1 MYYGTRRKGV
11 SIEFNI
17 GVIIVLGILFL
28 LNLVTIIRLSWRSR
42 GRSDPNPPAL
52 DRIASRLD
60 MLEQISG
67 NLTELS
73 RLFLVPHAR
82 GGLGETLLSE
92 LLRTWLPAK
101 SYETQHE
108 FSNGARA
115 DAIVRLSNSLVAIDS
130 KFPLE
135 QVRDILDSSDELPA
149 KTTRVF
155 LKHIEEIAAK
165 YIRPDEGTLEFA
177 LMYVPSEA
185 LYYRAFVDSDGSLM
199 DRAIRKGVVPTG
211 PSSLFLYLQTVAFGL
226 RGLELPKNERE
237 IVGLI
242 DRLNRDFSELKG
254 VAETT
259 GKHVRNAAK
268 QVDEFTRLLV
278 RYETVLERLSTRRE
292 RE

>member
-1 MYYGTRRKGV
+1 MYYGTRSKGV
-11 SIEFNI
+11 SIELNI
-17 GVIIVLGILFL
+17 GVIVVLAILVL
-28 LNLVTIIRLSWRSR
+28 LNIALLFRLPRRNRIGGDSNTL
-42 GRSDPNPPAL
+42 PL
-52 DRIASRLD
+52 DRIATRLD

-67 NLTELS
+67 NLTDLS

-92 LLRTWLPAK
+92 LLRTWLPSA
-101 SYETQHE
+101 SYETQYE

-115 DAIVRLSNSLVAIDS
+115 DAIVRLSDSLVAIDS

-135 QVRDILDSSDELPA
+135 QVREILESSDELPA
-149 KTTRVF
+149 KTIRVF
-155 LKHIEEIAAK
+155 LKHIDEIATK

-185 LYYRAFVDSDGSLM
+185 LYYRAFVDSDGTLM

-211 PSSLFLYLQTVAFGL
+211 PSSLFLYLQTVAIGL

-237 IVGLI
+237 IIGLI
-242 DRLNRDFSELKG
+242 DRLNRDFSEIRG
-254 VAETT
+254 VAEMTA
-259 GKHVRNAAK
+259 KHVRNAAK

-278 RYETVLERLSTRRE
+278 RYESLLERLSTRRE
-292 RE
+292 GE